1 MTKAFTKR
9 EKILFSVL
17 VIILLSAL
25 YYFSFALPTM
35 NRISAADEKT
45 AQLQDEIMQ
54 QTVKLK
60 KIQEMQK
67 EIEEAAGLSDGYKT
81 KIPDYDNLENVMKLL
96 DAFLGGA
103 TEYKL
108 SFSALS
114 EESSLLYRPIDV
126 EFHCG
131 NYAAA
136 LDIIQKIYTSPYKSV
151 IDSISVDNDGNQDGD
166 IVNYP
171 VTVSMTVIFIE
182 KK

>member
-1 MTKAFTKR
+1 MIKSFTKR
-9 EKILFSVL
+9 EKALFIVL

-45 AQLQDEIMQ
+45 AQLQDDIMQ

-67 EIEEAAGLSDGYKT
+67 EIEEAAQSDGYKA

-96 DAFLGGA
+96 DAFLGSA

-114 EESSLLYRPIDV
+114 EESGLLYRPIDV

-151 IDSISVDNDGNQDGD
+151 IDSISVDNDGSQDGD

-182 KK
+182 KN

>member
-1 MTKAFTKR
+1 MIKSFTKR
-9 EKILFSVL
+9 EKAMFFVL

-35 NRISAADEKT
+35 NRISTADEKT
-45 AQLQDEIMQ
+45 AQLQDDIMQ

-67 EIEEAAGLSDGYKT
+67 EIEEAAQTDGYKT

-96 DAFLGGA
+96 DAFLGSA

-108 SFSALS
+108 SFSVLS

-126 EFHCG
+126 EFQCG

-151 IDSISVDNDGNQDGD
+151 IDSISVDNDGSQDGD

-182 KK
+182 KM